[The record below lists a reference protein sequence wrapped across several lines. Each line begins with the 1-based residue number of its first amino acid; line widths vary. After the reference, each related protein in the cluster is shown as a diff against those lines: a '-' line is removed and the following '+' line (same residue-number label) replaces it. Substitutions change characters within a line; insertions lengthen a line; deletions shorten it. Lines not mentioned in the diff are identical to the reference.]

1 MADRDTSAKPK
12 TLGLQRWVLF
22 AFLAAGVFMLW
33 FLDRLTTTVWTL
45 LSDSFASFPEPDD
58 YGTLITASSAL
69 VAAVTSLSLYRHQ
82 GINRTTTDV
91 VSELSKVT
99 WPARKEISYSTVVV
113 VITSLIAAFILGTFD
128 TVWSTITDLIY

>member
-22 AFLAAGVFMLW
+22 TFTVAAALLLF

-45 LSDSFASFPEPDD
+45 LSDSFPQLPEP
-58 YGTLITASSAL
+58 YSYSTLITAGSAI
-69 VAAVTSLSLYRHQ
+69 VAVVTAWRLYRHEN
-82 GINRTTTDV
+82 INRMTTDV
-91 VSELSKVT
+91 ASELSKVT

-113 VITSLIAAFILGTFD
+113 LITSIIAALILGTFD